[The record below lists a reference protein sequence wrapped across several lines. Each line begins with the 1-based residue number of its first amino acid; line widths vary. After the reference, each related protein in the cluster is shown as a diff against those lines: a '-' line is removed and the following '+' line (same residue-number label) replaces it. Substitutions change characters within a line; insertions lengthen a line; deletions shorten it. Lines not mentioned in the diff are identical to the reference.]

1 MDYKLYSIKGSE
13 SSKKLKLNKD
23 VFGIE
28 PNEHCIYLA
37 VKSELASLRQGTSS
51 SKTRAEVSGVEQSH
65 GGKKVLVELGLDQH
79 EIHPEFMVEQLLGQ
93 SLGNII

>member
-37 VKSELASLRQGTSS
+37 VKSELASLRQGTS
-51 SKTRAEVSGVEQSH
+51 
-65 GGKKVLVELGLDQH
+65 
-79 EIHPEFMVEQLLGQ
+79 
-93 SLGNII
+93 